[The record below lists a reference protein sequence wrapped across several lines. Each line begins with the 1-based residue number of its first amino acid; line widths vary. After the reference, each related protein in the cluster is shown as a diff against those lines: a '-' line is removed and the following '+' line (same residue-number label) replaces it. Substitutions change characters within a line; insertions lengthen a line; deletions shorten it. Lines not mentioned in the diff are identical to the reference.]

1 MKHFFD
7 MMITVI
13 VGFVTGV
20 FHGKGNA
27 LQFIKGL
34 AKNSVKE
41 KPSEYFGQTRIEM
54 CRRKRSN
61 RIRDAFYKNGLPYI
75 RHSLCRGSP
84 LRCYF
89 VKFTVM
95 EQISLLVPT
104 LIFGPQI
111 PAPEVTM
118 LCMLPIFLQPQEFSQ
133 NRWIMRFPGKI

>member
-20 FHGKGNA
+20 FHGKGNV
-27 LQFIKGL
+27 LQLIKGL
-34 AKNSVKE
+34 AKNSVEE
-41 KPSEYFGQTRIEM
+41 KPSEYFGQTRIEI

-61 RIRDAFYKNGLPYI
+61 RMRDVFYKNGLPYI
-75 RHSLCRGSP
+75 RQSLCRGSP

>member
-41 KPSEYFGQTRIEM
+41 KPAEYFGQTRIEM
-54 CRRKRSN
+54 CRKRSN
-61 RIRDAFYKNGLPYI
+61 RIWDVFYKNGLPYI
-75 RHSLCRGSP
+75 RQSLCRGSP